1 MVKPKGDKPTPGDL
15 VHIVWFDAS
24 IGIRLSGREDAP
36 VDVQVD
42 SVGVFIG
49 VVGAKVKQYILSQN
63 SFQYADGLFDIDYT
77 SIPAAWIVNVKVVQ
91 PQLIPKEVADR
102 ILECFLVPGHRG
114 HTPRGIRIKRTKNK
128 DVGKNKRKYNKLLK
142 KLEKALSESEKD
154 AKEKTRQYIVRAVGS
169 NVVVGGKTATTTFK
183 RKRGV

>member
-24 IGIRLSGREDAP
+24 IGVRLSGREEAP

-42 SVGVFIG
+42 SVGVYIG
-49 VVGAKVKQYILSQN
+49 VVGAKVKQLILSQN

-77 SIPAAWIVNVKVVQ
+77 SIPAAWIVHVKIVQ

-102 ILECFLVPGHRG
+102 ILECFLSPGHRG
-114 HTPRGIRIKRTKNK
+114 HTPRGIRIKRTHNH
-128 DVGKNKRKYNKLLK
+128 
-142 KLEKALSESEKD
+142 A
-154 AKEKTRQYIVRAVGS
+154 
-169 NVVVGGKTATTTFK
+169 
-183 RKRGV
+183 